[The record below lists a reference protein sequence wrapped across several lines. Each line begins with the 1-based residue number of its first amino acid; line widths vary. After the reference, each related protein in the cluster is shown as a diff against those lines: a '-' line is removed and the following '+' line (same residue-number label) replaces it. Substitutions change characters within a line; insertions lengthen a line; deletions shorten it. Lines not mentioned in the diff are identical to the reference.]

1 MAEATKS
8 IPPIWALII
17 SAVVFALDRFSKHLV
32 ETTMTFW
39 DTKHVIPH
47 FFDIVRSQ
55 NPGIAFGLFSQ
66 SDSRFRTAILIG
78 FSILA
83 LVVLAVLLTRIRRW
97 DRPTGIGVALIFGG
111 ALGNVYDR
119 FHSGVVTDFLD
130 FYVGTYHWYTFNI
143 ADTAICTG
151 AGLLILSMLRNP
163 RAA

>member
-1 MAEATKS
+1 MAEAKKS
-8 IPPIWALII
+8 IRPVWALII
-17 SAVVFALDRFSKHLV
+17 SAVVFALDRISKHLV
-32 ETTMTFW
+32 ETNMTFW

-66 SDSRFRTAILIG
+66 SDSRFRAVLLIG
-78 FSILA
+78 FSVLA

-119 FHSGVVTDFLD
+119 FHAGMVTDFLD

-151 AGLLILSMLRNP
+151 AGLLILSMMRNP